1 MVWYDGFVITKRVFM
16 REKVLYEIQKN
27 FPLTKRPFRDI
38 ATNLNCSE
46 DEIIDILQ
54 EEKRKGIIRQI
65 SAIFDTKKLGY
76 KSSLVAFK
84 IDESDIDQAV
94 SILNSHPGISH
105 NYERNHDFNIWF
117 TLAVPQDSMLGLDN
131 TIKLLSEL
139 TGAKEYIALP
149 TLKLFKIAV
158 KLDTTGKVSKKESI
172 KKRVFKDI
180 QIEDIHKK
188 VIKYAQNDIEITKEP
203 FEKIIKEIGIT
214 YDEFF
219 KILQDLKDS
228 GAMRRF
234 AAILNHRKAGFN
246 ANAMVVWD
254 IDEDIAVEV
263 GQKIAKYS
271 AVSHC
276 YLRPKYDNWPYNI
289 FSMVHGKTK
298 EQTDA
303 IVKEIESEI
312 KYNENQYLYSS
323 REFKKVRVK
332 YYTEDM
338 LEWEKKMVNKG

>member
-1 MVWYDGFVITKRVFM
+1 M

-38 ATNLNCSE
+38 AANLNCSE
-46 DEIIDILQ
+46 DDIIKILR
-54 EEKRKGIIRQI
+54 EEKQKGIIRQI

-76 KSSLVAFK
+76 KSSLIAFR
-84 IDESDIDQAV
+84 IDKNYIDDAV
-94 SILNSHPGISH
+94 EILNSHPGISH

-117 TLAVPQDSMLGLDN
+117 TLAVPQDSMLGLDG
-131 TIKLLSEL
+131 TIELLSKL
-139 TGAKEYIALP
+139 AKAKEYIALP

-158 KLDTTGKVSKKESI
+158 KLDTTGKASKKEKV
-172 KKRVFKDI
+172 KKRVFKDV
-180 QIEDIHKK
+180 QIEEIHKK
-188 VIKYAQNDIEITKEP
+188 IIKYIQNDIEIAKEP
-203 FEKIIKEIGIT
+203 FKDIVDKIDISYE
-214 YDEFF
+214 EFF
-219 KILQDLKDS
+219 KILKDLKDS
-228 GAMRRF
+228 GVMRRF

-254 IDEDIAVEV
+254 IDDDIAVEV

-298 EQTDA
+298 EETNA
-303 IVKEIESEI
+303 IVKEIEGEI
-312 KYNENQYLYSS
+312 KYNENRYLYSS

-332 YYTEDM
+332 YYTGDIM
-338 LEWEKKMVNKG
+338 EWEKKWLTEIMV